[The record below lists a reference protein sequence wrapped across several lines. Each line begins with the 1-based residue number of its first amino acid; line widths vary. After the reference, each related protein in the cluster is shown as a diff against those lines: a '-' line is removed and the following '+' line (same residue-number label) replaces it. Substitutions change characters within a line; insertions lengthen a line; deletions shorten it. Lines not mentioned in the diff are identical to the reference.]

1 MTLDRGRRLA
11 EAVTLQGKV
20 VMVTGAAGNLAQA
33 VLPAFHKAGARIIA
47 VDRAIPGV
55 LPDGA
60 VGLAADVTNP
70 VGVQR
75 LIQEALQKTG
85 RIDVLVNLV
94 GGFAPGRLIETELP
108 AWERMLSLNLTAAF
122 LLSRAVLPA
131 MVKQGAGRILLIG
144 ARAAADPFPGAAAY
158 IVAKSGLIALTK
170 VLALE
175 QAGSGVTINA
185 VLPATIDTP
194 ANRAS
199 MPEADWTRWVKP
211 DDLAVILVFLA
222 SDEAKAVNGAL
233 IPIG

>member
-1 MTLDRGRRLA
+1 MA
-11 EAVTLQGKV
+11 LQGNV

-47 VDRAIPGV
+47 VDRAIPGG

-60 VGLAADVTNP
+60 IGLAADVTHP

-108 AWERMLSLNLTAAF
+108 VWERMLSLNLTAAF

-175 QAGSGVTINA
+175 QAGSGVSINA

-199 MPEADWTRWVKP
+199 MPGADWTRWVKP
-211 DDLAVILVFLA
+211 DDLAAILVFLA